1 MQLTTIFR
9 AKGCEY
15 SQVYLPYWDKDAFP
29 YVNRSS
35 LGISADTEEERRLA
49 YVAMTR
55 AKHSAKI
62 YYTVENS
69 KKDHYVRKDKN
80 ASQFIIESKSD
91 VAQDIGPKL
100 YHDGELPYHKSSV
113 VQGYYRRLSRIDD
126 MQPPLKV
133 VPISLP
139 EPDAT
144 GACIYSYEWAL
155 QQPMPENAEKLIRSM
170 VQTKPV
176 KYLEAEVTRIVRE
189 LKQAGTAKQKV
200 LINRL
205 IVVARAKA
213 RKYI

>member
-1 MQLTTIFR
+1 M
-9 AKGCEY
+9 
-15 SQVYLPYWDKDAFP
+15 
-29 YVNRSS
+29 
-35 LGISADTEEERRLA
+35 
-49 YVAMTR
+49 
-55 AKHSAKI
+55 
-62 YYTVENS
+62 
-69 KKDHYVRKDKN
+69 
-80 ASQFIIESKSD
+80 
-91 VAQDIGPKL
+91 
-100 YHDGELPYHKSSV
+100 
-113 VQGYYRRLSRIDD
+113 
-126 MQPPLKV
+126 
-133 VPISLP
+133 PISLP
-139 EPDAT
+139 EPDST